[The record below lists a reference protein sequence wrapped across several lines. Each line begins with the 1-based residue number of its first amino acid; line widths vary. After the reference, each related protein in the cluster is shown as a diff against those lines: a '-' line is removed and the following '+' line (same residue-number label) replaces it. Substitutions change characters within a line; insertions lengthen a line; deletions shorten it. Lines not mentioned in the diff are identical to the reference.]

1 MLAETYTPRPSAAYP
16 NGFVRHH
23 HRGLFTA
30 PIALR
35 HLLPGGIRTSRGI
48 CLDLGE
54 GGMGVLVKGQLS
66 MGATVEIDFQLQ
78 ENTMTVIG
86 IIRHTSS
93 VRCGV
98 EFVGLTAEE
107 RLQIAGIVGHG

>member
-1 MLAETYTPRPSAAYP
+1 MLVETPPPRLSSAYP
-16 NGFVRHH
+16 NGFVRHY

-35 HLLPGGIRTSRGI
+35 YLLPGGIATSRGI
-48 CLDLGE
+48 SLDLGE
-54 GGMGVLVKGQLS
+54 GGMGALVKGRLS
-66 MGATVEIDFQLQ
+66 MGVTVEIDFQLQ
-78 ENTMTVIG
+78 ENAMTVIG